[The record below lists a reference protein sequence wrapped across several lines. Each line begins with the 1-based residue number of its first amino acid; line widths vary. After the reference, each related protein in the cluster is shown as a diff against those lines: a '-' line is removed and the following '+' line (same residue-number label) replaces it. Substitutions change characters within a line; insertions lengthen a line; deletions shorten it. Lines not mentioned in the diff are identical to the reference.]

1 MIKDIN
7 YYCLKFS
14 PRSGFNK
21 IGLNVSL
28 SAGFA
33 PNKPVLLLSIIEL
46 IGRGQ
51 IQHNQIELSPE
62 LIATFL
68 KLWQTL
74 DIHRRAD
81 IGLPFFHL
89 KSDGFWHF
97 QAKPGF
103 EFLESPHSKI
113 KVRNVTALRQSV
125 DYAYLD
131 SELFTLLLN
140 SASRIEL
147 TAVLIESW
155 FLSQTEQLEQSLEFN
170 AFEELQNRLLREGGQ
185 VYQPDEV
192 EEQDQET
199 AIVRDGAFRR
209 IVTSVYGYRCAF
221 CGLQILNHQE
231 NIVDGSHIK
240 PFSKFYDDRINNG
253 ISLCKN
259 HHWAFDRFWFTIN
272 DNYTIEVAQTLHED
286 APHSTPMKEFQG
298 QQIWL
303 PNNEQYHP
311 RPDALYWHRQ
321 TFWERAS

>member
-7 YYCLKFS
+7 YYRRKFS
-14 PRSGFNK
+14 PRSQSNK
-21 IGLNVSL
+21 IGLNVSV
-28 SAGFA
+28 SSDVA
-33 PNKPVLLLSIIEL
+33 PHKPVLLLSIIEL

-51 IQHNQIELSPE
+51 IQHNQIEVSPE

-81 IGLPFFHL
+81 MGLPFFHL
-89 KSDGFWHF
+89 RSDGFWHF
-97 QAKPGF
+97 KAKPGF
-103 EFLESPHSKI
+103 EFIESRQSKI
-113 KVRNVTALRQSV
+113 KVRNITSLRQAV

-140 SASRIEL
+140 PTSRTEL
-147 TAVLIESW
+147 TATVLNSW
-155 FLSQTEQLEQSLEFN
+155 FPNQTEQLENSLEFN

-192 EEQDQET
+192 EREDQQT

-209 IVTSVYGYRCAF
+209 TVTSVYGYRCAF
-221 CGLQILNHQE
+221 CGLQVFNNQD

-240 PFSKFYDDRINNG
+240 PFSQFYDDRINNG

-259 HHWAFDRFWFTIN
+259 HHWAFDRFWFTIH
-272 DNYTIEVAQTLHED
+272 DDYTIEVASTLHED
-286 APHSTPMKEFQG
+286 APHSTPMKAFQG

-303 PNNEQYHP
+303 PNREEYYP

-321 TFWERAS
+321 TFQQRAS

>member
-1 MIKDIN
+1 MIKDIH

-14 PRSGFNK
+14 PRSQFNK

-51 IQHNQIELSPE
+51 IQYNQIEVSPE

-81 IGLPFFHL
+81 MGLPFFHL
-89 KSDGFWHF
+89 RSDGFWHF
-97 QAKPGF
+97 KAKPGF

-113 KVRNVTALRQSV
+113 KVRNVTALRQAV

-140 SASRIEL
+140 PTSRIEL
-147 TAVLIESW
+147 TAVLLNSW
-155 FLSQTEQLEQSLEFN
+155 FPSQTEQLEQSLEFN
-170 AFEELQNRLLREGGQ
+170 AFEELQNRLLQEGGQ

-221 CGLQILNHQE
+221 CGLQVFNNQE

-240 PFSKFYDDRINNG
+240 PFSQFYDDRINNG

-272 DNYTIEVAQTLHED
+272 DDYTIEVAQTLHED
-286 APHSTPMKEFQG
+286 SPHTTPMKEFQG

-303 PNNEQYHP
+303 PNNEQYNP
-311 RPDALYWHRQ
+311 RPDALSWHRQ
-321 TFWERAS
+321 TFWERAC

>member
-14 PRSGFNK
+14 PRSQFNK

-51 IQHNQIELSPE
+51 IQYNQIEVSPE

-81 IGLPFFHL
+81 MGLPFFHL
-89 KSDGFWHF
+89 RSDGFWHF
-97 QAKPGF
+97 KAKPGF
-103 EFLESPHSKI
+103 EFIESSQSKI
-113 KVRNVTALRQSV
+113 KVRNITSLRQAV

-140 SASRIEL
+140 PTSRIEL
-147 TAVLIESW
+147 TAVLLNSW
-155 FLSQTEQLEQSLEFN
+155 FPSQTEQLEQSLEFN

-192 EEQDQET
+192 EREDQET

-272 DNYTIEVAQTLHED
+272 DDYTIEVAQTLHED
-286 APHSTPMKEFQG
+286 APHTTPMKEFQG

-303 PNNEQYHP
+303 PNREEYHP

-321 TFWERAS
+321 TFWERVS